1 MADGK
6 KEPRYRWAAFT
17 HWANLAAIAA
27 AGFAGATID
36 PMFLAAIVP
45 LQAAYL
51 WIVPDL
57 PPFRAAVKRSFDAKA
72 LQAERAYCLEQ
83 LWGLHPRPEKTAG
96 QKLASLF
103 VNEEPDD
110 YDERI
115 IEREAEAERYL
126 EMREI
131 LRKLREMVPLHNA
144 RVTDNDIRR
153 LEHVVNG
160 YLRILIACRP
170 LGAAVRGADQKQLE
184 RELEEV
190 NERLEEATATLR
202 PVLVERKRLL
212 DKQLERIPRL
222 GATLELLRAR
232 AEAILY
238 QLRNVHSQVMTDPS
252 TEVQGML
259 DEMVERQEMLADP
272 LGDLATDQ
280 SVRELLDKELGVE
293 KRERE
298 SVPAARKAAAGARER
313 QGR

>member
-1 MADGK
+1 MTLDGPPPV
-6 KEPRYRWAAFT
+6 E
-17 HWANLAAIAA
+17 
-27 AGFAGATID
+27 AG
-36 PMFLAAIVP
+36 
-45 LQAAYL
+45 
-51 WIVPDL
+51 
-57 PPFRAAVKRSFDAKA
+57 
-72 LQAERAYCLEQ
+72 
-83 LWGLHPRPEKTAG
+83 PRPPPDPHILLSGGE
-96 QKLASLF
+96 LASVASVSLRGSF
-103 VNEEPDD
+103 RSRH
-110 YDERI
+110 DEDG
-115 IEREAEAERYL
+115 
-126 EMREI
+126 
-131 LRKLREMVPLHNA
+131 PH
-144 RVTDNDIRR
+144 

-160 YLRILIACRP
+160 HLRILIACRP
-170 LGAAVRGADQKQLE
+170 LGAAVRGADQQQLE

-202 PVLVERKRLL
+202 PVLIERKRLL

-280 SVRELLDKELGVE
+280 SVREILDKELGVATP
-293 KRERE
+293 ERE
-298 SVPAARKAAAGARER
+298 SVPAARKAAAGARQR

>member
-1 MADGK
+1 MAEGK
-6 KEPRYRWAAFT
+6 KQPRYRWAAFT
-17 HWANLAAIAA
+17 HWMNLAVIAA
-27 AGFAGATID
+27 AGVAGVTID

-57 PPFRAAVKRSFDAKA
+57 PPFRAAVKRTFDAKA
-72 LQAERAYCLEQ
+72 LREERAYCLEQ
-83 LWGLHPRPEKTAG
+83 LWGLHPRAPRTAG
-96 QKLASLF
+96 QKLAGLF
-103 VNEEPDD
+103 VNDEPDD

-131 LRKLREMVPLHNA
+131 LRKLREMVPLQNA
-144 RVTDNDIRR
+144 RVTENDIVR
-153 LEHVVNG
+153 LEQVVNG

-190 NERLEEATATLR
+190 DARLEEANATLR

-212 DKQLERIPRL
+212 ATQLERIPRL
-222 GATLELLRAR
+222 AATLELLRAR

-280 SVRELLDKELGVE
+280 SVRELLDKELGTARPQPE
-293 KRERE
+293 T
-298 SVPAARKAAAGARER
+298 VPAVRKAATPQRQR